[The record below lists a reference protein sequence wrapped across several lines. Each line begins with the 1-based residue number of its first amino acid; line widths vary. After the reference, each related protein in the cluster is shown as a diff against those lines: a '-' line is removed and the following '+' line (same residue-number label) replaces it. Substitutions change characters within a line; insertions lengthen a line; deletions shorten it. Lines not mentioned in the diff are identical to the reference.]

1 MPSGAF
7 AGELA
12 AIASAALWAFSSL
25 AMAGVSRRMPA
36 ITVSALRL
44 VCGVLFYLVLLVA
57 TGQSGDLFRLS
68 AGTAGALAAS
78 AVLAL
83 GIGDTLYIY
92 GMQLIGVSRAS
103 PISVTSYPVIT
114 LALAWALL
122 GETISLRTA
131 LGTGLVLGG
140 IVLIVARQR
149 SQAPAVPEAAEFE
162 PAAAAACQ
170 GGAAAGS
177 SATAVAARQNGVSAV
192 GLTLVLVA
200 AVAWALS
207 TVWLQ
212 TLTADASLLVVNS
225 VRVPVA
231 AVLIGGVAWSRG
243 LLQPRSYRRGDLVL
257 LAAAGLIGSGLGSL
271 LYVYALKEAGAG
283 LSALLNSLSPMFAL
297 PLAAIYLRESLT
309 RSTVAGTALALGG
322 LWLVVG

>member
-1 MPSGAF
+1 MPSGEL

-36 ITVSALRL
+36 IAVSALRL
-44 VCGVLFYLVLLVA
+44 VFGVIFYVVLLLA
-57 TGQSGDLFRLS
+57 TGQTGDLLRLS
-68 AGTAGALAAS
+68 PATA
-78 AVLAL
+78 LAL
-83 GIGDTLYIY
+83 GASAILSLGFGDTLYIY
-92 GMQLIGVSRAS
+92 GMQAIGVSRAS
-103 PISVTSYPVIT
+103 PISVTSYPVLT

-122 GETISLRTA
+122 SETVSLRTA
-131 LGTGLVLGG
+131 MGTALVLGG
-140 IVLIVARQR
+140 IVLIVAR
-149 SQAPAVPEAAEFE
+149 P
-162 PAAAAACQ
+162 
-170 GGAAAGS
+170 GGAAAVPE
-177 SATAVAARQNGVSAV
+177 VAEVEPLCTHTVSGAAAPVQLAQRRQQGVSAA
-192 GLTLVLVA
+192 GLALVLIA

-231 AVLIGGVAWSRG
+231 LLLIGGVAWNRG
-243 LLQPRSYRRGDLVL
+243 LLRPRSYRRQDLAL
-257 LAAAGLIGSGLGSL
+257 LGAAGLVGSGLGSL

-283 LSALLNSLSPMFAL
+283 RSALLNSLSPLFAL

-309 RSTVAGTALALGG
+309 RLTMAGTALALGG
-322 LWLVVG
+322 LWLVIG

>member
-1 MPSGAF
+1 MPSGEL

-12 AIASAALWAFSSL
+12 AIVSAALWAFSSL
-25 AMAGVSRRMPA
+25 AMAGVSRRMPG

-44 VCGVLFYLVLLVA
+44 VCGVLFYLILLVA
-57 TGQSGDLFRLS
+57 TGQSADLFKLS
-68 AGTAGALAAS
+68 VGTATALAAS
-78 AVLAL
+78 AALAL

-92 GMQLIGVSRAS
+92 GMQAIGVSRAS
-103 PISVTSYPVIT
+103 PISVTSYPVLT

-122 GETISLRTA
+122 GETVSLRTA

-140 IVLIVARQR
+140 IVLIVARKG
-149 SQAPAVPEAAEFE
+149 AAVVDVPEAAEFE
-162 PAAAAACQ
+162 PRLAS
-170 GGAAAGS
+170 GGDCASAES
-177 SATAVAARQNGVSAV
+177 SLAAVAERQSGVSPV

-231 AVLIGGVAWSRG
+231 ALLIGGAAWSRG
-243 LLQPRSYRRGDLVL
+243 VLRPRSYRRQDLAL
-257 LAAAGLIGSGLGSL
+257 LGAAGVIGSGLGSL

-283 LSALLNSLSPMFAL
+283 RSALLNSLSPLFAL

-309 RSTVAGTALALGG
+309 CRTVAGTALALGG
-322 LWLVVG
+322 LWLVIG

>member
-1 MPSGAF
+1 MPSGEV

-36 ITVSALRL
+36 IAVSALRL
-44 VCGVLFYLVLLVA
+44 VFGVLFYLVLLVA
-57 TGQSGDLFRLS
+57 AGQAGDLLRLGL
-68 AGTAGALAAS
+68 GTALALAAS
-78 AVLAL
+78 AILAL
-83 GIGDTLYIY
+83 GFGDTLYIY
-92 GMQLIGVSRAS
+92 GMQAIGVSRAS
-103 PISVTSYPVIT
+103 PISVTSYPVLT
-114 LALAWALL
+114 LALAWILL
-122 GETISLRTA
+122 GEAVSLRTA

-140 IVLIVARQR
+140 IVLIVARPGG
-149 SQAPAVPEAAEFE
+149 STVAVPEVAEVE
-162 PAAAAACQ
+162 PPLSEAIGSPAAAAPVRLD
-170 GGAAAGS
+170 
-177 SATAVAARQNGVSAV
+177 TRQQQGVSAV

-212 TLTADASLLVVNS
+212 TLTADASLLVVNT

-231 AVLIGGVAWSRG
+231 MLLIGGVAWGRG
-243 LLQPRSYRRGDLVL
+243 LLRPRSYSRQDLVL
-257 LAAAGLIGSGLGSL
+257 LSAAGLVGSGLGSL

-283 LSALLNSLSPMFAL
+283 RSALLNSLSPLFAL

-309 RSTVAGTALALGG
+309 RLTIAGTALALGG
-322 LWLVVG
+322 LWLVIG

>member
-1 MPSGAF
+1 MPTGEL

-25 AMAGVSRRMPA
+25 AMAGVSRRMPG

-57 TGQSGDLFRLS
+57 TGQSGDLFKLS
-68 AGTAGALAAS
+68 VATATALAAS
-78 AVLAL
+78 AALAL

-92 GMQLIGVSRAS
+92 GMQAIGVSRAS
-103 PISVTSYPVIT
+103 PISVTSYPVLT

-122 GETISLRTA
+122 GETVSLRTA
-131 LGTGLVLGG
+131 LGTGLVLAG
-140 IVLIVARQR
+140 IVLIVARR
-149 SQAPAVPEAAEFE
+149 RAHVPATPEAAELE
-162 PAAAAACQ
+162 PVPPTGCDCAS
-170 GGAAAGS
+170 AG
-177 SATAVAARQNGVSAV
+177 RQSGVSPV

-231 AVLIGGVAWSRG
+231 ALLIGAAAWSRG
-243 LLQPRSYRRGDLVL
+243 LVRPRTYRRQDLAL
-257 LAAAGLIGSGLGSL
+257 LGAAGLIGSGLGSL

-283 LSALLNSLSPMFAL
+283 RSALLNSLSPLFAL

-309 RSTVAGTALALGG
+309 RRTVAGTALALGG
-322 LWLVVG
+322 LWLVIG